1 MLIHEFGQ
9 QNEKVLLFFPGSCE
23 PWQEFAYAARKLAA
37 RYHVLLV
44 TPDGHN
50 PGEGSDFLPAVFRR
64 TESSSMSERHLIN
77 SKNGS
82 AS

>member
-9 QNEKVLLFFPGSCE
+9 QNEKLLLFFPGSCE

-44 TPDGHN
+44 TPERTRPGGRDG
-50 PGEGSDFLPAVFRR
+50 LY
-64 TESSSMSERHLIN
+64 L
-77 SKNGS
+77 
-82 AS
+82 